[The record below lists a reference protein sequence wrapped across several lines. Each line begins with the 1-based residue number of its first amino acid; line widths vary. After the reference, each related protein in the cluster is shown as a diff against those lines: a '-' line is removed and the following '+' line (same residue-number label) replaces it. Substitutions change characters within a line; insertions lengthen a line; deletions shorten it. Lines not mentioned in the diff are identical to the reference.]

1 MGVSIREKTVGE
13 MFSAEYAHGYV
24 VPRYQREYAW
34 GRAEISALLT
44 DLWESFHASPH
55 GKYYLGTLVVKR
67 LKSDERAG
75 VWEVIDGQQRLTT
88 LTLLR
93 PFLRFECADSPLLFA
108 TRRITNVFLDDYCHG
123 GEVEKYFGGRAGNA
137 VPNSFNAAIE
147 LIRSF
152 KPALKDGNEH
162 RLSIDTGLLDETRE
176 DVIFREFICRQV
188 VLFEVVMPDE
198 TDEMDYFEVMNNRG
212 EQLEFHEIL
221 KAQLL
226 TKLHAVCAGK
236 DAPEALSGKY
246 DVLSRRFNL
255 LWTACSKMDGHVVDH
270 LHLTY
275 AFREDPKLCWTD
287 LPAVSRWD
295 DMDESGVPHERQSV
309 IRDFSNFL
317 MHVLRLYVA
326 QHEELYGPGIVVPL
340 DERSIKKVFDDVDK
354 KCPVDPVQ
362 FLQMLVR
369 TRLNYDKYVVKAKI
383 ENDIVVEWRLK
394 EIVKRSGGKYDAK
407 CTFGKGADA
416 TDDERVQKRLVC
428 LQSALQVSNAV
439 QRYKEWVYEILSASE
454 SVRSDGS
461 KLLRLLEKFVA
472 MRIAAVQAE
481 WRDRGKNDLGR
492 LGLQTPRLLF
502 NVIDYLMWDES
513 ENRRAKGVPFEFTVP
528 RDFVFGYQNSIEH
541 HHAQCDDTGDEVW
554 EEHDKNCI
562 GNLYLTSTSE
572 NSSMGKHRTKEK
584 VSIYQHAHA
593 GENPLNPKRNW
604 MYVHT
609 DETWPLTSMNTLA
622 AYVMSLVERLLKRFP
637 ELNNDSGADD
647 S

>member
-1 MGVSIREKTVGE
+1 MGVAIREKTVGE
-13 MFSAEYAHGYV
+13 IFAAENAHGYV

-34 GRAEISALLT
+34 GRGEITALLT
-44 DLWESFHASPH
+44 DLWESFYASPH

-67 LKSDERAG
+67 HKSDG
-75 VWEVIDGQQRLTT
+75 CVGLWEVIDGQQRLTT
-88 LTLLR
+88 LTLLM
-93 PFLRFECADSPLLFA
+93 PFLLPGRVVSPLMFT
-108 TRRITNVFLDDYCHG
+108 TRRTTDVFLDDYCRG
-123 GEVEKYFGGRAGNA
+123 GDVERYFDGSEGNL
-137 VPNSFNAAIE
+137 VPNSFNAAIG

-152 KPALKDGNEH
+152 RPALKGGDEH
-162 RLSIDTGLLDETRE
+162 RLSIDAGLLEETRE
-176 DVIFREFICRQV
+176 GVSFREFICRQV

-226 TKLHAVCAGK
+226 AKLHVVCADMG
-236 DAPEALSGKY
+236 ATEALRGKY

-275 AFREDPKLCWTD
+275 AFREDPNLCWTD
-287 LPAVSRWD
+287 LPDESERNN
-295 DMDESGVPHERQSV
+295 MDESGVPHERQSV

-326 QHEELYGPGIVVPL
+326 QHEEQYGTDIDIPL

-354 KCPVDPVQ
+354 RFPVDPVQ
-362 FLQMLVR
+362 FLQVLVLA
-369 TRLNYDKYVVKAKI
+369 RLNYDKYVVKAKI
-383 ENDIVVEWRLK
+383 ENDVVVEWRLK
-394 EIVKRSGGKYDAK
+394 EIVKRTGGKYDAK
-407 CTFGKGADA
+407 CTFGKGDDA
-416 TDDERVQKRLVC
+416 TDDEQVQKKLVC

-454 SVRSDGS
+454 SVRSDGT
-461 KLLRLLEKFVA
+461 KLLKLLERFA
-472 MRIAAVQAE
+472 ARRIATAQAE
-481 WRDRGKNDLGR
+481 WKTKGENDLGR
-492 LGLQTPRLLF
+492 LGLQTPRLLL
-502 NVIDYLMWDES
+502 NVIDYLMWAES
-513 ENRRAKGVPFEFTVP
+513 EGKRAKGVPIEFAVP

-554 EEHDKNCI
+554 QERDKNCI

-584 VSIYQHAHA
+584 VSIYRHAHD
-593 GENPLNPKRNW
+593 GQDPLNPKRNW
-604 MYVHT
+604 MYAHT
-609 DETWPLTSMNTLA
+609 GETWPIESMNTLE
-622 AYVMSLVERLLKRFP
+622 AYVMSLVDRLLKRSL
-637 ELNNDSGADD
+637 ELNDD
-647 S
+647 TRSDEP

>member
-1 MGVSIREKTVGE
+1 M
-13 MFSAEYAHGYV
+13 
-24 VPRYQREYAW
+24 
-34 GRAEISALLT
+34 
-44 DLWESFHASPH
+44 
-55 GKYYLGTLVVKR
+55 
-67 LKSDERAG
+67 
-75 VWEVIDGQQRLTT
+75 
-88 LTLLR
+88 
-93 PFLRFECADSPLLFA
+93 
-108 TRRITNVFLDDYCHG
+108 
-123 GEVEKYFGGRAGNA
+123 
-137 VPNSFNAAIE
+137 
-147 LIRSF
+147 
-152 KPALKDGNEH
+152 
-162 RLSIDTGLLDETRE
+162 
-176 DVIFREFICRQV
+176 
-188 VLFEVVMPDE
+188 
-198 TDEMDYFEVMNNRG
+198 
-212 EQLEFHEIL
+212 
-221 KAQLL
+221 
-226 TKLHAVCAGK
+226 
-236 DAPEALSGKY
+236 
-246 DVLSRRFNL
+246 
-255 LWTACSKMDGHVVDH
+255 
-270 LHLTY
+270 
-275 AFREDPKLCWTD
+275 
-287 LPAVSRWD
+287 
-295 DMDESGVPHERQSV
+295 
-309 IRDFSNFL
+309 
-317 MHVLRLYVA
+317 
-326 QHEELYGPGIVVPL
+326 
-340 DERSIKKVFDDVDK
+340 
-354 KCPVDPVQ
+354 
-362 FLQMLVR
+362 
-369 TRLNYDKYVVKAKI
+369 
-383 ENDIVVEWRLK
+383 
-394 EIVKRSGGKYDAK
+394 KRSGGKYDAK